1 MNNLHKIIIDAT
13 KDIPIAF
20 LKKMLREKITNAG
33 KIPDEEMI
41 NKLVDHIREKN
52 SGTFQWGDSADGPEE
67 NISISFSK
75 EDIDELDKKTRN
87 FIKENL
93 PEIIVKTAE
102 DSAKLTLAT
111 LNKNWIEQYTNE
123 KIEKYAFEQRLELRW
138 GNAFKKFRMLLTIS
152 REIGVEKYEKFIK
165 SNAKKNRYKN
175 EVIHQLYGR
184 ACRTMSE
191 IERLLSGGYADGA
204 LARWRTLH
212 EIYIISEII
221 SSGNDDL
228 AERYLAHEIVENRR
242 AHKVYEE
249 SHKHLSNSS
258 SHAKHAKIIE
268 KEYLEATKKY
278 GQDFKNEYG
287 WASALSNKSSPNFTD
302 LEKLAGQS
310 RMRSHYKLASYMVH
324 ASVKG
329 IRLNLGLL
337 RQEEFILT
345 GASNAGLEEAGTN
358 SILTMGKM
366 AMTLFHT
373 RPNFDELIKIN
384 IINIMVSQGISEFIK
399 ARKKLVA
406 EENSLYINQ

>member
-138 GNAFKKFRMLLTIS
+138 GNAFKKFRID
-152 REIGVEKYEKFIK
+152 RK
-165 SNAKKNRYKN
+165 S
-175 EVIHQLYGR
+175 
-184 ACRTMSE
+184 T
-191 IERLLSGGYADGA
+191 RL
-204 LARWRTLH
+204 
-212 EIYIISEII
+212 
-221 SSGNDDL
+221 
-228 AERYLAHEIVENRR
+228 
-242 AHKVYEE
+242 
-249 SHKHLSNSS
+249 NSS
-258 SHAKHAKIIE
+258 H
-268 KEYLEATKKY
+268 
-278 GQDFKNEYG
+278 
-287 WASALSNKSSPNFTD
+287 
-302 LEKLAGQS
+302 
-310 RMRSHYKLASYMVH
+310 
-324 ASVKG
+324 
-329 IRLNLGLL
+329 
-337 RQEEFILT
+337 
-345 GASNAGLEEAGTN
+345 
-358 SILTMGKM
+358 
-366 AMTLFHT
+366 
-373 RPNFDELIKIN
+373 
-384 IINIMVSQGISEFIK
+384 
-399 ARKKLVA
+399 
-406 EENSLYINQ
+406 